1 MFNVMK
7 LFSIPSSCYHHFR
20 HLTAIK
26 LRNELTTRQCHT
38 TTLPSSRRRPGPSTT
53 KIPPKGWYSIK
64 DDPFG
69 ESLVVL
75 GPGLRRDDGSVV
87 DGGIGRFFTKMT
99 ERGCFPLKLLLAF
112 LSGICGAFAFAPYY
126 IFPCFIISF
135 CSLICLLFRTGSY
148 KESFIT
154 GWVFGFGYFLAGLYW
169 IAYPLIFYYLDSFW
183 WLIPVAIIVI
193 PSILALYH
201 GVCAAILYKL
211 NNGKAITFS
220 IYFLCLWIIL
230 EALRN
235 TFCTGFPWLIAGYSL
250 ANWLPLIQA
259 ASWFGV
265 FGLSFVSLSVP
276 VACFLA
282 LNAQLNNGWTKFRI
296 VICTLL
302 ITIPFASFLYGW
314 NRLNTADIKLSSYH
328 KVKIVQPNINEL
340 LTIETMDRNADKIIQ
355 LAKLNP
361 AEDKGLLYVLFPEGA
376 LNHLSKEKLMQ
387 LIQKSVP
394 RYGYLI
400 GGGDR
405 VDYDRRLAWNSVFVL
420 DHSGNVTDVYDKT
433 HLVPFGEYVPFSKEL
448 NAVVSNF
455 TNAFLSFSKGSGPR
469 TIIPEANFSF
479 TPSICY
485 ESLFARD
492 SINRTD
498 PPQLLI
504 NFTTDMW
511 YKDSSGPYQHFD
523 MSRIRAVE
531 FGIPLIRVAST
542 GISGVIDPYG
552 RVLAQLALND
562 EGIISSYIPLALQ
575 SKSFYL
581 TYGDTPILLFL
592 ASILLYNYLISR
604 RKT

>member
-1 MFNVMK
+1 M
-7 LFSIPSSCYHHFR
+7 L
-20 HLTAIK
+20 L
-26 LRNELTTRQCHT
+26 
-38 TTLPSSRRRPGPSTT
+38 
-53 KIPPKGWYSIK
+53 
-64 DDPFG
+64 
-69 ESLVVL
+69 
-75 GPGLRRDDGSVV
+75 
-87 DGGIGRFFTKMT
+87 
-99 ERGCFPLKLLLAF
+99 LKLLLAL
-112 LSGICGAFAFAPYY
+112 LSGLCGAFAFAPYY

-135 CSLICLLFRTGSY
+135 CSLICLLFRTNSY
-148 KESFIT
+148 KESFLI

-169 IAYPLIFYYLDSFW
+169 IAYPLIFYYFDSFW
-183 WLIPVAIIVI
+183 YLIPVAIIVI
-193 PSILALYH
+193 PCILALYH

-211 NNGKAITFS
+211 NNGKAIPFS

-250 ANWLPLIQA
+250 ANWPPLIQA

-265 FGLSFVSLSVP
+265 FGLSLISLSVP

-282 LNAQLNNGWTKFRI
+282 LNAQLNNGWTKSRV

-302 ITIPFASFLYGW
+302 ITIPIASFLYGW
-314 NRLNTADIKLSSYH
+314 NRLNTADIKLSSHH

-340 LTIETMDRNADKIIQ
+340 LTRETMDRNADKIIQ

-361 AEDKGLLYVLFPEGA
+361 SEDKGLLYVLFPEGA

-387 LIQKSVP
+387 LIQKTVP
-394 RYGYLI
+394 QYGYLI
-400 GGGDR
+400 GGADR
-405 VDYDRRLAWNSVFVL
+405 VDYARRLAWNSVFVI

-433 HLVPFGEYVPFSKEL
+433 NLVPFGEYVPFSKGL
-448 NAVVSNF
+448 NGVISNF
-455 TNAFLSFSKGSGPR
+455 TNGFLSFSKGSGPR
-469 TIIPEANFSF
+469 TIA
-479 TPSICY
+479 TPSAAACRSS

-531 FGIPLIRVAST
+531 FGVPLIRVAST

-581 TYGDTPILLFL
+581 TYGDAPILLIL
-592 ASILLYNYLISR
+592 AAILLSSYLISR